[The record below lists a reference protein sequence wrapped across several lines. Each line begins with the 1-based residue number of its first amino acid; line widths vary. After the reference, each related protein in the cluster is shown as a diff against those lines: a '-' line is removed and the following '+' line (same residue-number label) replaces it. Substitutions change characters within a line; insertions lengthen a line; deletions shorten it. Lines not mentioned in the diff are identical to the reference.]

1 MSSKKSPKDESLFD
15 KMKEKISEV
24 KNNIE
29 EKMGNVKEKVDYKA
43 LVMLTLGCAAISG
56 FLAGKVKKSNTV
68 SQNMHKADQMNT
80 HNQASPG
87 LFQLDPGKA
96 APATAVLGGETVFT
110 ILHHFSL
117 FKRDFQ
123 VWQSC

>member
-1 MSSKKSPKDESLFD
+1 MPSKKSPKDESLFD
-15 KMKEKISEV
+15 NMKEKISEL

-29 EKMGNVKEKVDYKA
+29 ENMDNVEEKVDGKA
-43 LVMLTLGCAAISG
+43 LVMLALGYAAISG

>member
-1 MSSKKSPKDESLFD
+1 MPSKKSPKDESLFD
-15 KMKEKISEV
+15 NMKEKISEL

-29 EKMGNVKEKVDYKA
+29 ENMDNVTEKVDGKA
-43 LVMLTLGCAAISG
+43 LVMLALGCAVSSG

>member
-1 MSSKKSPKDESLFD
+1 MPSKRSPKDESLFD
-15 KMKEKISEV
+15 KMQEKISEL

-29 EKMGNVKEKVDYKA
+29 EKMDNVKEKVDCKA
-43 LVMLTLGCAAISG
+43 LVMLALGCAAISG
-56 FLAGKVKKSNTV
+56 FLAGMVERSNTV
-68 SQNMHKADQMNT
+68 SQNMHKADQMNS

-96 APATAVLGGETVFT
+96 APAAAVLGGETVFT

-123 VWQSC
+123 VWQWC